1 MLAPGI
7 RFNDC
12 VFSEPIAF
20 ADWVAPRCAGLYVI
34 LVRDAEWAP
43 KPLRPVCF
51 GEFGNNAQAEA
62 VLQECAHL
70 LPGNAQ
76 RSAFV
81 SFLALPFTTTT
92 QRWAL
97 CRELVSGYHPS
108 GQSAQTAP
116 TDLVRRLDDL
126 ERRNQE
132 QAAQLGYLRAG
143 ADAFLDTRPAP
154 RRRIGFLPDFE
165 PAG

>member
-1 MLAPGI
+1 VLAPGI

-12 VFSEPIAF
+12 VFSEPIALV
-20 ADWVAPRCAGLYVI
+20 DWVPPRCAGLYVI
-34 LVRDAEWAP
+34 LVRDAAWAP
-43 KPLRPVCF
+43 KAFRPVCF
-51 GEFGNNAQAEA
+51 GEFGNNAPAEA
-62 VLQECAHL
+62 VRQECAQL
-70 LPGNAQ
+70 LPGGAA
-76 RSAFV
+76 RTAFLA
-81 SFLALPFTTTT
+81 FLALPFTTTT

-97 CRELVSGYHPS
+97 CRELVGGYHPS
-108 GQSAQTAP
+108 GQAVQTTP

-132 QAAQLGYLRAG
+132 QAAQLGYLRASS
-143 ADAFLDTRPAP
+143 DAFLDTRSAP

>member
-12 VFSEPIAF
+12 VFSEP
-20 ADWVAPRCAGLYVI
+20 VALSEWKPPRCAGLYVI

-43 KPLRPVCF
+43 KPYRPVCF
-51 GEFGNNAQAEA
+51 GEFGNNTQTEA
-62 VLQECAHL
+62 VIQECRKR
-70 LPGNAQ
+70 LPPAE
-76 RSAFV
+76 RDSAFLAL
-81 SFLALPFTTTT
+81 LALPFTSAV

-97 CRELVSGYHPS
+97 CHELVGGYHPS
-108 GQSAQTAP
+108 GQAARTVPAG
-116 TDLVRRLDDL
+116 LVQRLDEL
-126 ERRNQE
+126 ERKNQE
-132 QAAQLGYLRAG
+132 QLAQLQYLRAS
-143 ADAFLDTRPAP
+143 ADQFVRPPAR

>member
-1 MLAPGI
+1 
-7 RFNDC
+7 
-12 VFSEPIAF
+12 
-20 ADWVAPRCAGLYVI
+20 VI

-43 KPLRPVCF
+43 KPFRPICF
-51 GEFGNNAQAEA
+51 GEFGNNAPAEA
-62 VLQECAHL
+62 VMQVCAPVL
-70 LPGNAQ
+70 SADARANAC
-76 RSAFV
+76 V
-81 SFLALPFTTTT
+81 SFLALPFTTTA

-108 GQSAQTAP
+108 GQTPQPAP
-116 TDLVRRLDDL
+116 SDLVRRLEDL

-132 QAAQLGYLRAG
+132 QTAQLGFLRAS
-143 ADAFLDTRPAP
+143 AEQLLDSRATP